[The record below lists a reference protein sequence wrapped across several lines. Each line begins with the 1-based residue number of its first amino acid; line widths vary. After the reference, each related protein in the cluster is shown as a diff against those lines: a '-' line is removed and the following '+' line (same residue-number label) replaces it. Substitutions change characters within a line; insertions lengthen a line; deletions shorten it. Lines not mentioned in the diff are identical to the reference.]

1 LERERERERE
11 RESTCIVEQWKHWR
25 AMNSVEEDDA
35 IVDCAV
41 RMEKFGETFFWNDVL
56 FGA

>member
-1 LERERERERE
+1 
-11 RESTCIVEQWKHWR
+11 VEQWKQWR
-25 AMNSVEEDDA
+25 AMKSVEEDDA

-41 RMEKFGETFFWNDVL
+41 KMEKFGETFFWNDVL

>member
-1 LERERERERE
+1 
-11 RESTCIVEQWKHWR
+11 
-25 AMNSVEEDDA
+25 MNSVEEDDA

-41 RMEKFGETFFWNDVL
+41 KMEKFGETFFCGNDLL